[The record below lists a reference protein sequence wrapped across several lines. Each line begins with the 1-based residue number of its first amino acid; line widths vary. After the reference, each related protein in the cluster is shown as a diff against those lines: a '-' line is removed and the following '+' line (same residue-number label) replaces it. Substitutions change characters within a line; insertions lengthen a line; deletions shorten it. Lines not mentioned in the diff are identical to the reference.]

1 MSDISVKIRNYP
13 NAFAKPADIC
23 KSLASYSIRQP
34 RSIEFID
41 PPKKG
46 SLFQFGGTSG
56 VPLYYSAEE
65 KKVYVDHTDKHTA
78 VIGPT
83 ASKKSRLVAMP
94 TVRLLG
100 AARESM
106 IISDPKAE
114 IYKRTA
120 AYLKN
125 NGYEIRVLNLRDP
138 QYGVA
143 WNPLSMP
150 YQFFKAGNID
160 KAYEFA
166 NDIAVNLT
174 NQDKSQ
180 KEAFWD
186 NSAGSFLFGLI
197 ILLFRYCDTFD
208 EPVEAVNIGNI
219 LELRNAMC
227 AGNTIGSRNNSLWK
241 FAKEDPF
248 ITSALIGTIETA
260 NDTRAGILS
269 VFDQKMRAFSIQ
281 PSLLNM
287 SASNDIDYALLS
299 DKPTAI
305 YLILPDEK
313 TGYHGL
319 VSLFVKQSYEFLIY
333 QAQNRLNKK
342 QDLGIRINYI
352 LDEFSSLPT
361 ISDFSAMITAARSRN
376 IRFNLF
382 LQSKHQLRLRYGED
396 CDTILSNCENW
407 IFLTSRELEFLKE
420 VSELCGEYGGSP
432 KKPLLS
438 IADLQRFDKDIG
450 EALLLSGRNK
460 PMITHLVDIDFFD
473 GGMPCPSTYGNPV
486 VREAHTIDFQ
496 KTIREWMAT
505 KFKEEAPTPD
515 TIPGSDSGSIIPDAI
530 PITPPVREEWEKA
543 PPQANPSIHPSPA
556 KQQEK
561 EEDDISDDI

>member
-1 MSDISVKIRNYP
+1 MSDISAKIRNYP
-13 NAFAKPADIC
+13 NAFAKPSEVC
-23 KSLASYSIRQP
+23 KLLASYSILQERNP
-34 RSIEFID
+34 EGIY
-41 PPKKG
+41 PPKKNFP
-46 SLFQFGGTSG
+46 FQFGGISG
-56 VPLYYSAEE
+56 VPIYYNTEE
-65 KKVYVDHTDKHTA
+65 KRVYVDHTDKHTA

-100 AARESM
+100 AAGESM

-114 IYKRTA
+114 IYNRTA
-120 AYLKN
+120 AYLKEI
-125 NGYEIRVLNLRDP
+125 GYEIRVLNLRQP

-143 WNPLSMP
+143 WNPLSIP
-150 YQFFKAGNID
+150 YQFFKAGDID
-160 KAYEFA
+160 RAYEFA

-174 NQDKSQ
+174 NVDKSQ

-197 ILLFRYCDTFD
+197 LLLFLYCDTYNK
-208 EPVEAVNIGNI
+208 PAEAVNIGNI
-219 LELRNAMC
+219 LNLRNAIC
-227 AGNTIGSRNNSLWK
+227 AVNGIRPQNNPLWK
-241 FAKEDPF
+241 FAKKDPF
-248 ITSALIGTIETA
+248 ISSALIGTIETA

-269 VFDQKMRAFSIQ
+269 TFDQKMRAFSIQ

-287 SASNDIDYALLS
+287 LAFNNIDYTLLT
-299 DKPTAI
+299 DKPTAV
-305 YLILPDEK
+305 YLLLPDEK

-319 VSLFVKQSYEFLIY
+319 VSLFVKQSYEFLIH
-333 QAQNRLNKK
+333 QVQNKLNEK

-382 LQSKHQLRLRYGED
+382 LQSKQQLRLRYGED

-420 VSELCGEYGGSP
+420 VSELCGVYGGSP
-432 KKPLLS
+432 PKPLLS
-438 IADLQRFDKDIG
+438 ISDLQRFDKSVG

-460 PMITHLVDIDFFD
+460 PMITRLVDIDSFD
-473 GGMPCPSTYGNPV
+473 GGRPSPATYDTAV
-486 VREAHTIDFQ
+486 AREAYMIDFQ
-496 KTIREWMAT
+496 KAIQELAAMERKSVLDTTSASKIEVLPENDFLPIVPSTIEKQVEIHPPT
-505 KFKEEAPTPD
+505 YPTP
-515 TIPGSDSGSIIPDAI
+515 
-530 PITPPVREEWEKA
+530 V
-543 PPQANPSIHPSPA
+543 
-556 KQQEK
+556 QQQKENK
-561 EEDDISDDI
+561 EEDTPNDK